1 MTNSKFALVL
11 LIIVCSLFAARTS
24 AQSIAPSSL
33 NSGGVNSTQA
43 NGSLNST
50 VGELVVLTFVDNQG
64 NTINGGFFAG
74 ATLSAVS
81 IQEPDASLLSV
92 NVFPNPTTDLI
103 NIQINHTSLANL
115 FLTVTD
121 MQGKEVFHG
130 KFAGVSNVIGINASS
145 FAAGNYIL
153 SLQDSDRKNLGV
165 YKIIKH

>member
-1 MTNSKFALVL
+1 MFKITFHTVALLSL
-11 LIIVCSLFAARTS
+11 LATISHSS
-24 AQSIAPSSL
+24 AQSIATQSI
-33 NSGGVNSTQA
+33 NSGGVNSTPA

-50 VGELVVLTFVDNQG
+50 VGELVVLTFVDSQG

-74 ATLSAVS
+74 ASLSTVN

-103 NIQINHTSLANL
+103 NIQINHTSYTHL

-121 MQGKEVFHG
+121 MQGKEVFQG
-130 KFAGVSNVIGINASS
+130 KFAGVSNLIGINAAS
-145 FAAGNYIL
+145 FAAGNYLL
-153 SLQDSDRKNLGV
+153 SLQDSERKNLGT

>member
-1 MTNSKFALVL
+1 MKSNLKLLFCFLV
-11 LIIVCSLFAARTS
+11 IASNGI
-24 AQSIAPSSL
+24 AQSISPNSL
-33 NSGGVNSTQA
+33 NSGGVNSTQT

-50 VGELVVLTFVDNQG
+50 VGELVVLTFVDSQG

-74 ATLSAVS
+74 ATLITVN

-103 NIQINHTSLANL
+103 NIKINHTSLANL
-115 FLTVTD
+115 FLTVSD
-121 MQGKEVFHG
+121 MQGKEVFQG
-130 KFAGVSNVIGINASS
+130 KFAGVSNLIGINASS

-153 SLQDSDRKNLGV
+153 SLQDSDRKSLGV